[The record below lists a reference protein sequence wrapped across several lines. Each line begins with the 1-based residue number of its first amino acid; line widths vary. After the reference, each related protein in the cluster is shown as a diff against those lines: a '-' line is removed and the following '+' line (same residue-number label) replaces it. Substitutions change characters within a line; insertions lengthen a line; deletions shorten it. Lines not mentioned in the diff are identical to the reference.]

1 MRMTLK
7 SAIVGVNILGALT
20 ALVAAWYWFK
30 ASRTNLP
37 EIDSSTGRPT
47 APVSMLGMAKDIVD
61 AARLNRTA
69 ACWSGAAAAL
79 GAVSL
84 LLSSI

>member
-1 MRMTLK
+1 MMTVKIALV
-7 SAIVGVNILGALT
+7 AVNILGALS
-20 ALVAAWYWFK
+20 ALVAAWFWFK
-30 ASRTNLP
+30 ASQTKLP
-37 EIDSSTGRPT
+37 EIDAATGRPT
-47 APVSMLGMAKDIVD
+47 APVSMLGMTKDIVD